1 MKSYIIIICILF
13 NFISSARAQVNVE
26 FPYSRLVFQRNT
38 LGNGEILVSG
48 YSEMTADIIQARLLP
63 FAVSTGQA
71 TEWVNCRKFKVDSLQ
86 TFFEVLK
93 ATEGWYNLQ
102 VRVIKDAAVIA
113 DTTILR
119 IGIGEV
125 FLIAGQSN
133 AQGQMLK
140 ESRGSSDPFGRVGA
154 FSDYDEYMNSPSF
167 NAQLLSNDMNI
178 YPVGVT
184 SWCWAELGDK
194 IAKRLNVP
202 VFFLNAAWSGTDSE
216 SWVTSIDSL
225 GTHDQNRRYIPYGF
239 LHRSIQFYRNILGLR
254 AVLWHQGEA
263 DSFRNGLNTSGLPI
277 DYFGNMQKVIA
288 ASKEQAGSKLAW
300 VISQTSLIY
309 GIKDSLI
316 IADQRRLAAELSDV
330 FAGPYTDTLTYA
342 RLDGVHFTNEFNKRG
357 LGRLADVWNQALD
370 STFFQ
375 SAIPMLPSFS
385 KQVFV
390 LDNGKVVAPS
400 GFTSRGSAAG
410 KKSFAFVADKLGN
423 YYASPL
429 LSCGVKPRLFN
440 DKLKYGT
447 LSEITNSRITKQV
460 ILNDKVTE
468 NNNIIYSRKAI
479 VLNPG
484 FVADSPI
491 TFTAEIG
498 GCY

>member
-1 MKSYIIIICILF
+1 
-13 NFISSARAQVNVE
+13 
-26 FPYSRLVFQRNT
+26 VFQRNI
-38 LGNGEILVSG
+38 LGKGEVLVSG

-63 FAVSTGQA
+63 FAVATGRA
-71 TEWVNCRKFKVDSLQ
+71 TDWVNCYKSKVDPPQNFSVVLQ
-86 TFFEVLK
+86 
-93 ATEGWYNLQ
+93 ATQGWYNLQ
-102 VRVIKDAAVIA
+102 VRVIKDAVIVA

-119 IGIGEV
+119 VGIGEV

-140 ESRGSSDPFGRVGA
+140 ESRGSSDPYGRVGVFA
-154 FSDYDEYMNSPSF
+154 SYDEYMDSPSF
-167 NAQLLSNDMNI
+167 NAQPMFNDINI
-178 YPVGVT
+178 YPVGMT

-216 SWVTSIDSL
+216 SWAVSIDSS
-225 GTHDQNRRYIPYGF
+225 GTHDQNRKYIPYGF
-239 LHRSIQFYRNILGLR
+239 LHRSIQFYRNVLGLR

-263 DSFRNGLNTSGLPI
+263 DSFRNNLNASGVPI

-288 ASKEQAGSKLAW
+288 ASKEQAGSQLAW
-300 VISQTSLIY
+300 VISQASLTY

-316 IADQRRLAAELSDV
+316 IAAQRRLAIELPGV
-330 FAGPYTDTLTYA
+330 FAGPYTDTLTDA
-342 RLDGVHFTNEFNKRG
+342 RLDGVHFTNEFNKKG
-357 LGRLADVWNQALD
+357 LSRLADAWNQALD

-375 SAIPMLPSFS
+375 SAVPMLPNFG
-385 KQVFV
+385 KHAFV
-390 LDNGKVVAPS
+390 LDNGKVLAPS
-400 GFTSRGSAAG
+400 GFASKGRASG
-410 KKSFAFVADKLGN
+410 KKSFAFITDTSGN

-429 LSCGVKPRLFN
+429 LLCGIKPRPSN
-440 DKLKYGT
+440 NQLKYGV

-460 ILNDKVTE
+460 ILNNKVTAS
-468 NNNIIYSRKAI
+468 NNVIYSRESI

-484 FVADSPI
+484 FVAESPT

>member
-1 MKSYIIIICILF
+1 MKLYILITCIFF
-13 NFISSARAQVNVE
+13 NLISSVRAQVNVE

-38 LGNGEILVSG
+38 LGKGEILVSG
-48 YSEMTADIIQARLLP
+48 YSEITADIIQARLLP
-63 FAVSTGQA
+63 FAVSTGRA
-71 TEWVNCRKFKVDSLQ
+71 TDWINCHKFKVDPLQ
-86 TFFEVLK
+86 NFSVVLQ
-93 ATEGWYNLQ
+93 ATQGWYNLQ
-102 VRVIKDAAVIA
+102 VRAIKDAVIIA
-113 DTTILR
+113 DTIILR

-133 AQGQMLK
+133 AQGQVLK
-140 ESRGSSDPFGRVGA
+140 ESRGSSDLYGRVGVFA
-154 FSDYDEYMNSPSF
+154 SYDEYMDSPSF
-167 NAQLLSNDMNI
+167 NAQSLSNDINI

-216 SWVTSIDSL
+216 SWVASMDSL
-225 GTHDQNRRYIPYGF
+225 GTHDQNRKCVPYGF
-239 LHRSIQFYRNILGLR
+239 LHRSIQFYRNVLGLR

-263 DSFRNGLNTSGLPI
+263 DSFRNDLNASGVPI

-300 VISQTSLIY
+300 VVSQASLIY
-309 GIKDSLI
+309 GTKDSLI
-316 IADQRRLAAELSDV
+316 IAAQRRLVAELPDV
-330 FAGPYTDTLTYA
+330 FAGPYTDTLTDA
-342 RLDGVHFTNEFNKRG
+342 RLDGVHFTNEFNKKG
-357 LGRLADVWNQALD
+357 LSRLADAWNQALD

-375 SAIPMLPSFS
+375 SAVPMLPSFG
-385 KQVFV
+385 KHAFV
-390 LDNGKVVAPS
+390 PDNGNVIAPS
-400 GFTSRGSAAG
+400 GFSSKGRAVE
-410 KKSFAFVADKLGN
+410 KKSFAFIADTSGN

-429 LSCGVKPRLFN
+429 LPCGIKPRLSN
-440 DKLKYGT
+440 NQLKYGV

-460 ILNDKVTE
+460 ILNNKVTE
-468 NNNIIYSRKAI
+468 SNNVIYSRKSV

-484 FVADSPI
+484 FVVESPT